1 MHLFLDVLT
10 VYLFLDV
17 QGVWR
22 EQVMN
27 VFLTVY
33 LFVDVQGVWRGPRA
47 GDERVGPGPCVGAG
61 LVSGPV

>member
-1 MHLFLDVLT
+1 MFKEYGGDHKQVMNVFLT
-10 VYLFLDV
+10 AYLFLDV

-33 LFVDVQGVWRGPRA
+33 LFVDVLTAYLFVDVQGVWR
-47 GDERVGPGPCVGAG
+47 
-61 LVSGPV
+61 